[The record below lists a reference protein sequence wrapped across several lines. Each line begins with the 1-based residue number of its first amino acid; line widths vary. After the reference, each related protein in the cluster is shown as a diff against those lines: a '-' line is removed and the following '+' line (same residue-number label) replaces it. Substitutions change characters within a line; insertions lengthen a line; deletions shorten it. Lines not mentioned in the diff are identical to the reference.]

1 MQTEQQATARVIR
14 WRSEKLAG
22 RLGQALVVGV
32 LTWLLARQPLVPLW
46 LAAAT
51 LLAVADS
58 LLNRALLKR
67 MNDRLLFVAAFAG
80 MGLSAALFAAIS
92 LVLLAERT
100 TVGLTGAMLILCAI
114 CLNNAVMTRGSRLAS
129 AVVVGSPA
137 LMIIACPLLAIPLGY
152 SLNLSQ
158 ALILSFGG
166 VGYVVFL
173 GILVTTLNREGEIL
187 RTALEDQAR
196 QRDFVRAS
204 REDADR
210 GRARWNM
217 LFDQSPLPQIGFDAA
232 HLFAGLPHDAG
243 AGQPPLGDR
252 LRERTPSMWEVLN
265 RIDLT
270 EANRA
275 AAALFGLSSFAEE
288 IPAAHFA
295 ADFFD
300 GFCTSLNGVG
310 DDGVFPAFESRIYR
324 PDGEATDVR
333 VHIRAVTEG
342 DKPWSTCIA
351 SFVDMT
357 EARRAAQAQREAT
370 EAAEA
375 ANQAKSEFLAI
386 MSHEIR
392 TPLNGV
398 LGMVQ
403 AMEREP
409 LVGRQKEHLE
419 VIRES
424 GAALLAILNDILDL
438 SKIEAGKLEL
448 EDAEF
453 DLGDL
458 ARGAHAAFTG
468 VAHKKGL
475 SFNLTVAEGA
485 RGVYRGDSVR
495 VRQIIYNLISNAVK
509 FTETGEVRVG
519 IDAQG
524 EGIRITVRDT
534 GVGVAPDRID
544 RLFGK
549 FVQADS
555 STTRQFGGTGLG
567 LSICHELCKAMGGS
581 IAVESQEGKGSCFTA
596 DLPLTKVAAAVRA
609 RPAAAPVTIAAGATP
624 LMGDREI
631 RVLAAEDNSV
641 NQLVLR
647 TLLAQLGIDLV
658 VVDNGAEAVDTWE
671 IGDWDLIL
679 MDIQMPEM
687 DGPTAARRIRARE
700 AQTGRGPVPI
710 IALTANAMNHQVES
724 YRAAGMTGFV
734 AKPIEIAQLVEAIA
748 TALDEN
754 EQVRARASRVA

>member
-1 MQTEQQATARVIR
+1 MQTEQQATVRVIR
-14 WRSEKLAG
+14 WRGEKLVE
-22 RLGQALVVGV
+22 RLGQALVVGA
-32 LTWLLARQPLVPLW
+32 LAWMVTRSLVVPIW
-46 LAAAT
+46 IGAFTA
-51 LLAVADS
+51 LAVADW
-58 LLNRALLKR
+58 LLNRRLLKR
-67 MNDRLLFVAAFAG
+67 MNDRLLFAATFFVL
-80 MGLSAALFAAIS
+80 GLSSGVFS
-92 LVLLAERT
+92 LVSMILLAHRSM
-100 TVGLTGAMLILCAI
+100 VGLTGSVLLLCAI
-114 CLNNAVMTRGSRLAS
+114 CLNNAVMTRGSRLATG
-129 AVVVGSPA
+129 VVVGSSA
-137 LMIIACPLLAIPLGY
+137 AMIIACPLVAKLLGY
-152 SLNLSQ
+152 DLSLGE
-158 ALILSFGG
+158 ALILS
-166 VGYVVFL
+166 VAAVAYVVFL
-173 GILVTTLNREGEIL
+173 AILVATLNKEGDTL
-187 RTALEDQAR
+187 RNALEDQAR

-204 REDADR
+204 REEADK

-217 LFDQSPLPQIGFDAA
+217 LFDQSPLPQIGFDASA
-232 HLFAGLPHDAG
+232 LFGGLPVG
-243 AGQPPLGDR
+243 GGPLGER
-252 LRERTPSMWEVLN
+252 LGAHAPSMWDLLN

-270 EANRA
+270 EANQA
-275 AAALFGLSSFAEE
+275 AAALFGVGGFAEE
-288 IPAAHFA
+288 IPAAHFG
-295 ADFFD
+295 ADFLA
-300 GFCTSLNGVG
+300 GFCESLNGMG
-310 DDGVFPAFESRIYR
+310 ADGAIPAFESRIYR

-342 DKPWSTCIA
+342 DNPWGTCIA
-351 SFVDMT
+351 TFVDMT
-357 EARRAAQAQREAT
+357 EVRRASRAQGEAVDAAQA
-370 EAAEA
+370 
-375 ANQAKSEFLAI
+375 ANLAKSEFLAI

-424 GAALLAILNDILDL
+424 GGALLAILNDILDL

-448 EDAEF
+448 EDADF
-453 DLGDL
+453 DLEEL

-468 VAHKKGL
+468 VANKKGL
-475 SFNLTVAEGA
+475 SFNLTIAEQA
-485 RGVYRGDSVR
+485 RGLYRGDSVR

-509 FTETGEVRVG
+509 FTDSGEVRVD
-519 IDAQG
+519 IAAPG
-524 EGIRITVRDT
+524 EGIRISVQDT

-567 LSICHELCKAMGGS
+567 LSICHELCRAMGGS
-581 IAVESQEGKGSCFTA
+581 IGVESEIGKGSRFTA
-596 DLPLTKVAAAVRA
+596 ELPLARIATSAPSRPVAGVT
-609 RPAAAPVTIAAGATP
+609 TIAAGATP
-624 LMGDREI
+624 LMGEREI

-671 IGDWDLIL
+671 IGDWDMIL

-687 DGPTAARRIRARE
+687 DGPTATRRIRARE
-700 AQTGRGPVPI
+700 AQTGRGPIPI

-734 AKPIEIAQLVEAIA
+734 AKPIEITQLVEAIA
-748 TALDEN
+748 TVLDEGDAAA
-754 EQVRARASRVA
+754 VARSRVA